1 MKFANPECETSPIN
15 TDFGGPYPS
24 VKDDGLTA
32 VTFRLV
38 AGNLTNQRLNTFLKR
53 SGELIFKRQQNP
65 VCSGLFTCYHF
76 KDVARKREKSAVRNG
91 NTRRSDQSTFNLR
104 FYWTLCRRSLLS
116 TSMIGEDLVQIMEV
130 FTDKCFELN
139 VYQTRKADNVMDTQ
153 KLPTP

>member
-1 MKFANPECETSPIN
+1 MTTTGKLTLSPPIYKESLSLHRSQRLEGYLVKFANPECETSPIN
-15 TDFGGPYPS
+15 TDFGGPYPG

-38 AGNLTNQRLNTFLKR
+38 AGNLTNQRLNTFLNR
-53 SGELIFKRQQNP
+53 SGEQIFKRQQNP

-104 FYWTLCRRSLLS
+104 FYWIVCRRSLCS
-116 TSMIGEDLVQIMEV
+116 QH
-130 FTDKCFELN
+130 
-139 VYQTRKADNVMDTQ
+139 R
-153 KLPTP
+153 